1 MRTALIGLGEPAP
14 WFTCRTETRDR
25 FVFDTVAGRYL
36 VLSFLG
42 SAADPISAQ
51 LLSQLATIRQRFDDQ
66 NLSFFGVT
74 VDPEDERLHRLS
86 ASLPGIRYFWD
97 FERTVSRLYG
107 AQQEDGSY
115 RRVTYVLDPMLRV
128 IAVLPLQSSA
138 EAHMPALLSVLDRLP
153 AIGPAYRANL
163 QAPVLVLPR
172 VFEPEQCQ
180 ALMDYYRSQ
189 GGEASGFMQDINGK
203 TVMRLG
209 RDHKVR
215 RDCALEDEELRHA
228 CMRRIRQR
236 VVPQLERAF
245 QFHATRMERYLLGCY
260 DASEGGHF
268 RAHRDNTT
276 KGTAH
281 RRFAISLFLN
291 SGDYEGGFL
300 RFPEFGPGLYS
311 APPGGAVVFSCGLL
325 HEATAVTQGQRYM
338 FLPFLYDEAARQVR
352 QDNQHFLDGQAA
364 AIGAAEAQPQTEAQ
378 SSAESE
384 AG

>member
-74 VDPEDERLHRLS
+74 VDPEDERLQRLS
-86 ASLPGIRYFWD
+86 ASLPGVRFFWD

-172 VFEPEQCQ
+172 VFEAELCQ

-189 GGEASGFMQDINGK
+189 GGEASGFMQDIDGK

-215 RDCALEDEELRHA
+215 RDCALEDEELRRA

-364 AIGAAEAQPQTEAQ
+364 ATGAAEAQLQTEAQ